1 MIARIYSVLRG
12 IFCCPRGK
20 HRMEVVAEREDFA
33 LYIKT
38 TVKNCKDCPYVV
50 TKDELLRGAP

>member
-1 MIARIYSVLRG
+1 MIATIYSVLRG

-38 TVKNCKDCPYVV
+38 TVKNCKDCTHVS
-50 TKDELLRGAP
+50 THDGLLKGGP